1 MFDDEFCIV
10 KVLLQIQEVDPNVAD
25 TKGNTLLNQAVTL
38 HNSKCVELLTEVKA
52 LDWNQRNMNGET
64 PILIAMRENRTDIVK
79 KMMKCPQVD
88 VSVADH
94 KDWCQLN
101 TCIGKNYDD

>member
-1 MFDDEFCIV
+1 M
-10 KVLLQIQEVDPNVAD
+10 LQIQEVDPNVAD

-38 HNSKCVELLTEVKA
+38 HNSKCVELLTEVKG
-52 LDWNQRNMNGET
+52 LDWNQRNMKGET

-94 KDWCQLN
+94 KDWCQL
-101 TCIGKNYDD
+101 TTFIGKTSHD

>member
-1 MFDDEFCIV
+1 M
-10 KVLLQIQEVDPNVAD
+10 LQIQEVDPNVAD

-38 HNSKCVELLTEVKA
+38 HNSKCVELLTEVKG
-52 LDWNQRNMNGET
+52 LDWNQRNMKGET

-79 KMMKCPQVD
+79 MMMKCPQVD

-94 KDWCQLN
+94 KDWCQL
-101 TCIGKNYDD
+101 TTFIGKTSHD